1 MWLCCRYE
9 GIDFYTTL
17 SRARFEELCMDLFR
31 KCMEPVERVLKVG
44 QQITCRVVG
53 SAGRYSNLVAV
64 RQPLMNGTG
73 KISAAAPESGDSSVH

>member
-1 MWLCCRYE
+1 MYIPSAPRALSQAVLTAEDDTCRCCACRFE

-44 QQITCRVVG
+44 LWTEVV
-53 SAGRYSNLVAV
+53 NLCNIA
-64 RQPLMNGTG
+64 
-73 KISAAAPESGDSSVH
+73 